1 MKRVFL
7 YILLFALYF
16 FNNNKLFAAAEF
28 DLYIPFGMSAT
39 YIDSSVKN
47 DYAVEKSF
55 KEFYN
60 GLSAEMGVLFRGGYN
75 FELRNPIIE
84 SVSLMLDAGY
94 YMSPVS
100 ILYVNTIMG
109 KTSETTLLHTLNT
122 GIALK
127 IYFYSAAINLYY
139 SLTLAGGV
147 KTPFGGNV
155 LSSSAMTDQSILY
168 GLYGKDEYGYRDI
181 KNLFK
186 TPVMGYLKYNLDFYY
201 ILTEKVSIMYGIYVS
216 YDFGMKYNTEY
227 LNRSKHLEYYAD
239 STGTQA
245 PIFGSMSYNN
255 LSVGISFGLSFG
267 KNHIKAKYGINN

>member
-7 YILLFALYF
+7 YILLLALYF
-16 FNNNKLFAAAEF
+16 FNNNKLFAEAEF

-39 YIDSSVKN
+39 YIDSSIKN
-47 DYAVEKSF
+47 YYAVEKSF
-55 KEFYN
+55 EEFHN

-75 FELRNPIIE
+75 FKLGNHIIE

-100 ILYVNTIMG
+100 ILYENTIMG
-109 KTSETTLLHTLNT
+109 KISETTLLHTLNT

-155 LSSSAMTDQSILY
+155 LNSSAMLDESI
-168 GLYGKDEYGYRDI
+168 LYGKDEYSFRDI

-201 ILTEKVSIMYGIYVS
+201 ILTEKVSIMYGIYLS

-227 LNRSKHLEYYAD
+227 LNRSEYLKYYAAN
-239 STGTQA
+239 TMTEA

-267 KNHIKAKYGINN
+267 KNHIKVKYGI